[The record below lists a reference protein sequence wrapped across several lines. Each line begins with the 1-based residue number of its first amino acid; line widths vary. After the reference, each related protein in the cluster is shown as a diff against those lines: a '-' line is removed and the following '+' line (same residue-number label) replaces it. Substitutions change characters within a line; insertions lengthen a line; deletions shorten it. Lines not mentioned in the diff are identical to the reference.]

1 MAGARYIAIDGPI
14 GVGKTSLAE
23 MLAESLNGR
32 VLYEQVDKNPFL
44 GDFYEN
50 RKKYS
55 FQTQLYFLLNRY
67 RQQEELNQ
75 CDLFSQTLISDYIF
89 AKDRIFAYINLDENE
104 IGLYEQVYQ
113 LLDARLPKPDLVIF
127 LQATA
132 DVLKERVRIRNREYE
147 KNIDY
152 EYLETLRQAYNEF
165 FFHYNETPL
174 LVINSTDIDF
184 VNNRQDFEL
193 LIKEIREMK
202 GGVKHFVPLG
212 SR

>member
-1 MAGARYIAIDGPI
+1 MESAKYIAIEGPI

-23 MLAESLNGR
+23 LLSKTLDGR
-32 VLYEQVDKNPFL
+32 IICEQVDENPFL

-55 FQTQLYFLLNRY
+55 FQTQLFFLLSRY
-67 RQQEELNQ
+67 RQQEELSQ
-75 CDLFSQTLISDYIF
+75 CDLFSRTVISDYIF

-104 IGLYEQVYQ
+104 IELYEQVYK
-113 LLDARLPKPDLVIF
+113 LLNARLAKPDLVIF
-127 LQATA
+127 LQATSE
-132 DVLKERVRIRNREYE
+132 VLKERVRIRNREYE
-147 KNIDY
+147 KKIDY
-152 EYLETLRQAYNEF
+152 EYFETLRQAYNEF

-184 VNNRQDFEL
+184 VNNKQDFEL
-193 LIKEIREMK
+193 LIKEIKEMK

-212 SR
+212 SG

>member
-1 MAGARYIAIDGPI
+1 MTGARYIAIEGPI

-23 MLAESLNGR
+23 MLSKALDGR
-32 VLYEQVDKNPFL
+32 VICEQVDENPFL

-55 FQTQLYFLLNRY
+55 FQTQLFFLLSRY
-67 RQQEELNQ
+67 RQQEELSQ
-75 CDLFSQTLISDYIF
+75 IDLFSRTLISDYIF

-104 IGLYEQVYQ
+104 IELYEQVYQ

-132 DVLKERVRIRNREYE
+132 DVLKERVQIRNREYE
-147 KNIDY
+147 KNIEY

-165 FFHYNETPL
+165 FFHYDEAPL

-184 VNNRQDFEL
+184 VNNRKDFEL
-193 LIKEIREMK
+193 LIKEIKEMK

>member
-1 MAGARYIAIDGPI
+1 MTGARYIAIEGPI
-14 GVGKTSLAE
+14 GVGKTSLAD
-23 MLAESLNGR
+23 MLSKALDGR
-32 VLYEQVDKNPFL
+32 VICEQVDENPFL

-55 FQTQLYFLLNRY
+55 FQTQLFFLLSRY
-67 RQQEELNQ
+67 RQQEELSQ
-75 CDLFSQTLISDYIF
+75 IDLFSRTVISDYIF

-104 IGLYEQVYQ
+104 IELYEQVYQ
-113 LLDARLPKPDLVIF
+113 LLDARLPKPDLVIL
-127 LQATA
+127 LQATT

-147 KNIDY
+147 KNIEY

-165 FFHYNETPL
+165 FFHYDETPL
-174 LVINSTDIDF
+174 LVINSTGIDF
-184 VNNRQDFEL
+184 VNNRKDFEL
-193 LIKEIREMK
+193 LIKEIKEMK